1 MPPIE
6 GNDEGKKSNIQN
18 TTSYNQ
24 IFMHTQSIWNSVFWV
39 KVENLKNDSQYDK
52 IQENEIRFIRHF
64 YPLLTNRFIR
74 VQFIH
79 LEAFQI
85 LINIIGLSKFCTCIS
100 GFICEYLILLRV
112 FLQILNDKMLKFNN

>member
-1 MPPIE
+1 
-6 GNDEGKKSNIQN
+6 
-18 TTSYNQ
+18 
-24 IFMHTQSIWNSVFWV
+24 MHTQSIWNSVFWV
-39 KVENLKNDSQYDK
+39 RVENLKNDSQYYK

-85 LINIIGLSKFCTCIS
+85 VINIFGLSKFCICIS
-100 GFICEYLILLRV
+100 GFICEYLILLR
-112 FLQILNDKMLKFNN
+112 FFHQTLNDKMFKLNN